1 MFYNQFRMVIVQQ
14 FWIFSQMSDWESTER
29 ETDDETRVK
38 QDLKKKEK
46 KVTCQSAAVS
56 WLKWN
61 LAVIRVTLGFLRDVM
76 QFEHL
81 GVIER
86 RFQGR
91 FLCYTEITE
100 TTSR

>member
-1 MFYNQFRMVIVQQ
+1 MVIVQQ
-14 FWIFSQMSDWESTER
+14 FWIFSQMSDWEFTER
-29 ETDDETRVK
+29 DTDDETPVK
-38 QDLKKKEK
+38 QDLNLKKTK
-46 KVTCQSAAVS
+46 KVPWTCQSAAVS

-91 FLCYTEITE
+91 FLC
-100 TTSR
+100 